1 MNNKAILFIVV
12 LVAALV
18 VFILLW
24 PQTGTEP
31 PEVKETPK
39 QIASPTQVQPP
50 TPLPVQTPAAAIQI
64 EEGTTTVSVEPTPE
78 MSIDRQLDLLL
89 ADFAPTVLGSPRDKA
104 KLMDI
109 LKRMAAFGD
118 AAVDRLAGLMHSP
131 IDENVREFAAYGLAL
146 IGTPKALGELL
157 KAIRNEQDPRIKDNL
172 RAQLCKINNPACMEQ
187 VIEGLLQDSVDWWA
201 EDAGKILT
209 SLGGPSVVTSLL
221 DWSGRVDDNYQ
232 QRIANTLSE
241 IRNPEAVSA
250 LSDAIKPGVRPEI
263 QTGAGNALAMIGTP
277 EATQALLDAVKGQTD
292 EEYRERILTACR
304 HISNKDSVPLLDKAL
319 DDMSDPLIRAA
330 AANALG
336 NFDNE
341 PILAH
346 LQTAYDRETDPRA
359 RQAIADAIQR
369 IASRSF

>member
-1 MNNKAILFIVV
+1 MMNKAVLFIVV

-24 PQTGTEP
+24 PQTGTKP
-31 PEVKETPK
+31 PELKETPTP
-39 QIASPTQVQPP
+39 IAFPTQIQLPS
-50 TPLPVQTPAAAIQI
+50 PLPVQTPAATFQV
-64 EEGTTTVSVEPTPE
+64 EEATTAVSVEPTPE
-78 MSIDRQLDLLL
+78 VSIDRQLDLLL
-89 ADFAPTVLGSPRDKA
+89 AELAPTVLGKPRDKA

-109 LKRMAAFGD
+109 LNRMAAFGD

-157 KAIRNEQDPRIKDNL
+157 KAIRNEQDPRIRDNL
-172 RAQLCKINNPACMEQ
+172 RAQLCKITNPACMEQ
-187 VIEGLLQDSVDWWA
+187 VIEGLLQDSVGWWS
-201 EDAGKILT
+201 EDAGKILS
-209 SLGGPSVVTSLL
+209 SLGGPSVVTGLMN
-221 DWSGRVDDNYQ
+221 WSGRVEENYQ
-232 QRIANTLSE
+232 QRIGNTLAE
-241 IRNPEAVSA
+241 VRNPDAVSA
-250 LSDAIKPGVRPEI
+250 LSNAIKPGVRSEI

-277 EATQALLDAVKGQTD
+277 EAAQALLDAVKGQTD
-292 EEYRERILTACR
+292 EAYRERILTACR
-304 HISNKDSVPLLDKAL
+304 RITNKDSVQLLDKAL
-319 DDMSDPLIRAA
+319 DDMGDPLIRAA
-330 AANALG
+330 AANALA

>member
-1 MNNKAILFIVV
+1 MNNKAVLFIMV

-18 VFILLW
+18 VSILLW

>member
-1 MNNKAILFIVV
+1 MNNKAVLFIMV

-31 PEVKETPK
+31 PEVKETPTP
-39 QIASPTQVQPP
+39 IASPTQVQAL
-50 TPLPVQTPAAAIQI
+50 TPLPVQTPAATIQI

-157 KAIRNEQDPRIKDNL
+157 KAIQNEQDPRIKDNL

-187 VIEGLLQDSVDWWA
+187 VIEGLLQDSVGWWS
-201 EDAGKILT
+201 EDAGKILS

-304 HISNKDSVPLLDKAL
+304 RINNKDSVPLLDKAL